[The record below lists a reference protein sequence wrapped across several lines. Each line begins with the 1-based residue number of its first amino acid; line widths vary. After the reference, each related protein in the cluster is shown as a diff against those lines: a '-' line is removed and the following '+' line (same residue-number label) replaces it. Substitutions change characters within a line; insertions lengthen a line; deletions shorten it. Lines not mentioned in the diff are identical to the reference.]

1 MSNINIKRVSKLM
14 SLILRHRPEHIR
26 AALDKNGWLLID
38 DLINGINK
46 KGIRLDRKLL
56 EVVVEEND
64 KKRFIISDDG
74 LKIRANQGHSVNVD
88 LELKTVQPPEFLFHG
103 TVPKFMD
110 AIQDKGLLKMSRQ
123 HVHLSTNRDTAISV
137 GSRRGKPVIL
147 TVRSGEMHENGNEF
161 FLSENGVWLT
171 EAVAPEYIEFK

>member
-1 MSNINIKRVSKLM
+1 M
-14 SLILRHRPEHIR
+14 SLILRHRPEHIK
-26 AALDKNGWLLID
+26 AVLDENGWLLID
-38 DLINGINK
+38 ELIKGINE
-46 KGIRLDRKLL
+46 KGIQLSRELL
-56 EVVVEEND
+56 EVVVDEND

-74 LKIRANQGHSVNVD
+74 LMIRANQGHSVNVD
-88 LELKTVQPPEFLFHG
+88 LELKAVEPPEFLFHG
-103 TVPKFMD
+103 TVPKFIG

-147 TVRSGEMHENGNEF
+147 TVRSGEMYKSGSSF

-171 EAVAPEYIEFK
+171 EAVSPQYIEFK